1 MKKALSLI
9 LALVMALSLA
19 ACGGGKTETPSDS
32 NTPADNTS
40 AEPTKLSLIL
50 RGGTY
55 ADVIKECLPAF
66 EAEHNVVCEVQEL
79 SEGDLY
85 SGIALDA
92 INDKGSYDL
101 CMVDGSWM
109 AEFTENGVL
118 ANLTELGYS
127 LDEDV
132 IPATTAICYVGDDLY
147 LAPYYG
153 NVTVLLYNK
162 ANVEA
167 AGYTG
172 DTILSLEDMLAICE
186 KAKAD
191 GKLGFIYRGDSQNN
205 LVVDFLPILLSYG
218 GWVIDSNNQ
227 PTVNTPEFKDAMN
240 FYLKLIATGSAQVK
254 DDLIASCDTGAGTM
268 GVGWPGW
275 YTPTADTAAD
285 YCAITG
291 AVAKGG
297 ETHNANVYGVW
308 TIGIP
313 NNSQNKE
320 LATELLSYLMDKDV
334 QKSTVPSGGVPCR
347 YSSLQDAEILKTY
360 PQYEVVCKAL
370 EGGMYRPVIA
380 EWTQFYTILGAE
392 MDNIVNGVKT
402 VDQGLADAQTKRFGL
417 GMLSPTVVILL
428 IMTAYPL
435 FFTLVYSF
443 TDYNLLRSLKN
454 GSHFIALQ
462 NYTKL
467 LSDPYFQ
474 QSILNTVKFTILA
487 VIFEMF
493 IGLVMALF
501 VNSLK
506 RGQKTMRTLL
516 LLPYLLPTVTVALSW
531 RMMLSPNYGIVN
543 QVLQA
548 LHLPVYNWFS
558 DIHTAFG
565 MLVLIDVWQS
575 APFVF
580 LLLYAALQSVPQSQ
594 YEAARIDGANRF
606 KILFYVTLPNIK
618 NSLALC
624 ALLRTIDSFRL
635 FDKVNL
641 LTGGGPANSTST
653 ITQYL
658 YNYGIKSLDFGFG
671 SAGAIVMTVLVLL
684 LSSVYIKRAIS

>member
-1 MKKALSLI
+1 MKRN
-9 LALVMALSLA
+9 V
-19 ACGGGKTETPSDS
+19 
-32 NTPADNTS
+32 N
-40 AEPTKLSLIL
+40 TKLRS
-50 RGGTY
+50 
-55 ADVIKECLPAF
+55 
-66 EAEHNVVCEVQEL
+66 
-79 SEGDLY
+79 
-85 SGIALDA
+85 
-92 INDKGSYDL
+92 
-101 CMVDGSWM
+101 
-109 AEFTENGVL
+109 
-118 ANLTELGYS
+118 
-127 LDEDV
+127 
-132 IPATTAICYVGDDLY
+132 
-147 LAPYYG
+147 
-153 NVTVLLYNK
+153 
-162 ANVEA
+162 
-167 AGYTG
+167 
-172 DTILSLEDMLAICE
+172 
-186 KAKAD
+186 
-191 GKLGFIYRGDSQNN
+191 
-205 LVVDFLPILLSYG
+205 
-218 GWVIDSNNQ
+218 
-227 PTVNTPEFKDAMN
+227 
-240 FYLKLIATGSAQVK
+240 
-254 DDLIASCDTGAGTM
+254 
-268 GVGWPGW
+268 
-275 YTPTADTAAD
+275 
-285 YCAITG
+285 
-291 AVAKGG
+291 
-297 ETHNANVYGVW
+297 
-308 TIGIP
+308 
-313 NNSQNKE
+313 
-320 LATELLSYLMDKDV
+320 
-334 QKSTVPSGGVPCR
+334 
-347 YSSLQDAEILKTY
+347 
-360 PQYEVVCKAL
+360 
-370 EGGMYRPVIA
+370 
-380 EWTQFYTILGAE
+380 
-392 MDNIVNGVKT
+392 
-402 VDQGLADAQTKRFGL
+402 ADAQTKRFGL
-417 GMLSPTVVILL
+417 GMQSPTVVILL

-618 NSLALC
+618 YSLALC

>member
-1 MKKALSLI
+1 MKRN
-9 LALVMALSLA
+9 V
-19 ACGGGKTETPSDS
+19 
-32 NTPADNTS
+32 N
-40 AEPTKLSLIL
+40 TKLRS
-50 RGGTY
+50 
-55 ADVIKECLPAF
+55 
-66 EAEHNVVCEVQEL
+66 
-79 SEGDLY
+79 
-85 SGIALDA
+85 
-92 INDKGSYDL
+92 
-101 CMVDGSWM
+101 
-109 AEFTENGVL
+109 
-118 ANLTELGYS
+118 
-127 LDEDV
+127 
-132 IPATTAICYVGDDLY
+132 
-147 LAPYYG
+147 
-153 NVTVLLYNK
+153 
-162 ANVEA
+162 
-167 AGYTG
+167 
-172 DTILSLEDMLAICE
+172 
-186 KAKAD
+186 
-191 GKLGFIYRGDSQNN
+191 
-205 LVVDFLPILLSYG
+205 
-218 GWVIDSNNQ
+218 
-227 PTVNTPEFKDAMN
+227 
-240 FYLKLIATGSAQVK
+240 
-254 DDLIASCDTGAGTM
+254 
-268 GVGWPGW
+268 
-275 YTPTADTAAD
+275 
-285 YCAITG
+285 
-291 AVAKGG
+291 
-297 ETHNANVYGVW
+297 
-308 TIGIP
+308 
-313 NNSQNKE
+313 
-320 LATELLSYLMDKDV
+320 
-334 QKSTVPSGGVPCR
+334 
-347 YSSLQDAEILKTY
+347 
-360 PQYEVVCKAL
+360 
-370 EGGMYRPVIA
+370 
-380 EWTQFYTILGAE
+380 
-392 MDNIVNGVKT
+392 
-402 VDQGLADAQTKRFGL
+402 ADAQTKRFGL
-417 GMLSPTVVILL
+417 GMLSPTGVILL

-443 TDYNLLRSLKN
+443 TDYNLLRSLKK

>member
-1 MKKALSLI
+1 MKRN
-9 LALVMALSLA
+9 V
-19 ACGGGKTETPSDS
+19 
-32 NTPADNTS
+32 N
-40 AEPTKLSLIL
+40 TKLRS
-50 RGGTY
+50 
-55 ADVIKECLPAF
+55 
-66 EAEHNVVCEVQEL
+66 
-79 SEGDLY
+79 
-85 SGIALDA
+85 
-92 INDKGSYDL
+92 
-101 CMVDGSWM
+101 
-109 AEFTENGVL
+109 
-118 ANLTELGYS
+118 
-127 LDEDV
+127 
-132 IPATTAICYVGDDLY
+132 
-147 LAPYYG
+147 
-153 NVTVLLYNK
+153 
-162 ANVEA
+162 
-167 AGYTG
+167 
-172 DTILSLEDMLAICE
+172 
-186 KAKAD
+186 
-191 GKLGFIYRGDSQNN
+191 
-205 LVVDFLPILLSYG
+205 
-218 GWVIDSNNQ
+218 
-227 PTVNTPEFKDAMN
+227 
-240 FYLKLIATGSAQVK
+240 
-254 DDLIASCDTGAGTM
+254 
-268 GVGWPGW
+268 
-275 YTPTADTAAD
+275 
-285 YCAITG
+285 
-291 AVAKGG
+291 
-297 ETHNANVYGVW
+297 
-308 TIGIP
+308 
-313 NNSQNKE
+313 
-320 LATELLSYLMDKDV
+320 
-334 QKSTVPSGGVPCR
+334 
-347 YSSLQDAEILKTY
+347 
-360 PQYEVVCKAL
+360 
-370 EGGMYRPVIA
+370 
-380 EWTQFYTILGAE
+380 
-392 MDNIVNGVKT
+392 
-402 VDQGLADAQTKRFGL
+402 ADAQTKRFGL

-635 FDKVNL
+635 FAKVHL

>member
-1 MKKALSLI
+1 MKRN
-9 LALVMALSLA
+9 V
-19 ACGGGKTETPSDS
+19 
-32 NTPADNTS
+32 N
-40 AEPTKLSLIL
+40 TKLRS
-50 RGGTY
+50 
-55 ADVIKECLPAF
+55 
-66 EAEHNVVCEVQEL
+66 
-79 SEGDLY
+79 
-85 SGIALDA
+85 
-92 INDKGSYDL
+92 
-101 CMVDGSWM
+101 
-109 AEFTENGVL
+109 
-118 ANLTELGYS
+118 
-127 LDEDV
+127 
-132 IPATTAICYVGDDLY
+132 
-147 LAPYYG
+147 
-153 NVTVLLYNK
+153 
-162 ANVEA
+162 
-167 AGYTG
+167 
-172 DTILSLEDMLAICE
+172 
-186 KAKAD
+186 
-191 GKLGFIYRGDSQNN
+191 
-205 LVVDFLPILLSYG
+205 
-218 GWVIDSNNQ
+218 
-227 PTVNTPEFKDAMN
+227 
-240 FYLKLIATGSAQVK
+240 
-254 DDLIASCDTGAGTM
+254 
-268 GVGWPGW
+268 
-275 YTPTADTAAD
+275 
-285 YCAITG
+285 
-291 AVAKGG
+291 
-297 ETHNANVYGVW
+297 
-308 TIGIP
+308 
-313 NNSQNKE
+313 
-320 LATELLSYLMDKDV
+320 
-334 QKSTVPSGGVPCR
+334 
-347 YSSLQDAEILKTY
+347 
-360 PQYEVVCKAL
+360 
-370 EGGMYRPVIA
+370 
-380 EWTQFYTILGAE
+380 
-392 MDNIVNGVKT
+392 
-402 VDQGLADAQTKRFGL
+402 ADAQTKRFGL

-635 FDKVNL
+635 FAKVNL

>member
-1 MKKALSLI
+1 MKRN
-9 LALVMALSLA
+9 V
-19 ACGGGKTETPSDS
+19 
-32 NTPADNTS
+32 N
-40 AEPTKLSLIL
+40 TKLRS
-50 RGGTY
+50 
-55 ADVIKECLPAF
+55 
-66 EAEHNVVCEVQEL
+66 
-79 SEGDLY
+79 
-85 SGIALDA
+85 
-92 INDKGSYDL
+92 
-101 CMVDGSWM
+101 
-109 AEFTENGVL
+109 
-118 ANLTELGYS
+118 
-127 LDEDV
+127 
-132 IPATTAICYVGDDLY
+132 
-147 LAPYYG
+147 
-153 NVTVLLYNK
+153 
-162 ANVEA
+162 
-167 AGYTG
+167 
-172 DTILSLEDMLAICE
+172 
-186 KAKAD
+186 
-191 GKLGFIYRGDSQNN
+191 
-205 LVVDFLPILLSYG
+205 
-218 GWVIDSNNQ
+218 
-227 PTVNTPEFKDAMN
+227 
-240 FYLKLIATGSAQVK
+240 
-254 DDLIASCDTGAGTM
+254 
-268 GVGWPGW
+268 
-275 YTPTADTAAD
+275 
-285 YCAITG
+285 
-291 AVAKGG
+291 
-297 ETHNANVYGVW
+297 
-308 TIGIP
+308 
-313 NNSQNKE
+313 
-320 LATELLSYLMDKDV
+320 
-334 QKSTVPSGGVPCR
+334 
-347 YSSLQDAEILKTY
+347 
-360 PQYEVVCKAL
+360 
-370 EGGMYRPVIA
+370 
-380 EWTQFYTILGAE
+380 
-392 MDNIVNGVKT
+392 
-402 VDQGLADAQTKRFGL
+402 ADAQTKRFGL

-443 TDYNLLRSLKN
+443 TDYNLLRSLKK

-635 FDKVNL
+635 FDMVNL

>member
-1 MKKALSLI
+1 MKRN
-9 LALVMALSLA
+9 V
-19 ACGGGKTETPSDS
+19 
-32 NTPADNTS
+32 N
-40 AEPTKLSLIL
+40 TKLRS
-50 RGGTY
+50 
-55 ADVIKECLPAF
+55 
-66 EAEHNVVCEVQEL
+66 
-79 SEGDLY
+79 
-85 SGIALDA
+85 
-92 INDKGSYDL
+92 
-101 CMVDGSWM
+101 
-109 AEFTENGVL
+109 
-118 ANLTELGYS
+118 
-127 LDEDV
+127 
-132 IPATTAICYVGDDLY
+132 
-147 LAPYYG
+147 
-153 NVTVLLYNK
+153 
-162 ANVEA
+162 
-167 AGYTG
+167 
-172 DTILSLEDMLAICE
+172 
-186 KAKAD
+186 
-191 GKLGFIYRGDSQNN
+191 
-205 LVVDFLPILLSYG
+205 
-218 GWVIDSNNQ
+218 
-227 PTVNTPEFKDAMN
+227 
-240 FYLKLIATGSAQVK
+240 
-254 DDLIASCDTGAGTM
+254 
-268 GVGWPGW
+268 
-275 YTPTADTAAD
+275 
-285 YCAITG
+285 
-291 AVAKGG
+291 
-297 ETHNANVYGVW
+297 
-308 TIGIP
+308 
-313 NNSQNKE
+313 
-320 LATELLSYLMDKDV
+320 
-334 QKSTVPSGGVPCR
+334 
-347 YSSLQDAEILKTY
+347 
-360 PQYEVVCKAL
+360 
-370 EGGMYRPVIA
+370 
-380 EWTQFYTILGAE
+380 
-392 MDNIVNGVKT
+392 
-402 VDQGLADAQTKRFGL
+402 ADAQTKRFGL
-417 GMLSPTVVILL
+417 GMLSPIVVILL

-443 TDYNLLRSLKN
+443 TDYNLLRSLKK

>member
-1 MKKALSLI
+1 MKRN
-9 LALVMALSLA
+9 V
-19 ACGGGKTETPSDS
+19 
-32 NTPADNTS
+32 N
-40 AEPTKLSLIL
+40 TKLRS
-50 RGGTY
+50 
-55 ADVIKECLPAF
+55 
-66 EAEHNVVCEVQEL
+66 
-79 SEGDLY
+79 
-85 SGIALDA
+85 
-92 INDKGSYDL
+92 
-101 CMVDGSWM
+101 
-109 AEFTENGVL
+109 
-118 ANLTELGYS
+118 
-127 LDEDV
+127 
-132 IPATTAICYVGDDLY
+132 
-147 LAPYYG
+147 
-153 NVTVLLYNK
+153 
-162 ANVEA
+162 
-167 AGYTG
+167 
-172 DTILSLEDMLAICE
+172 
-186 KAKAD
+186 
-191 GKLGFIYRGDSQNN
+191 
-205 LVVDFLPILLSYG
+205 
-218 GWVIDSNNQ
+218 
-227 PTVNTPEFKDAMN
+227 
-240 FYLKLIATGSAQVK
+240 
-254 DDLIASCDTGAGTM
+254 
-268 GVGWPGW
+268 
-275 YTPTADTAAD
+275 
-285 YCAITG
+285 
-291 AVAKGG
+291 
-297 ETHNANVYGVW
+297 
-308 TIGIP
+308 
-313 NNSQNKE
+313 
-320 LATELLSYLMDKDV
+320 
-334 QKSTVPSGGVPCR
+334 
-347 YSSLQDAEILKTY
+347 
-360 PQYEVVCKAL
+360 
-370 EGGMYRPVIA
+370 
-380 EWTQFYTILGAE
+380 
-392 MDNIVNGVKT
+392 
-402 VDQGLADAQTKRFGL
+402 ADAQTKWFGL

-443 TDYNLLRSLKN
+443 TDYNLLRSLKK

-618 NSLALC
+618 NSLTLC

>member
-1 MKKALSLI
+1 MKRN
-9 LALVMALSLA
+9 V
-19 ACGGGKTETPSDS
+19 
-32 NTPADNTS
+32 N
-40 AEPTKLSLIL
+40 TKLRS
-50 RGGTY
+50 
-55 ADVIKECLPAF
+55 
-66 EAEHNVVCEVQEL
+66 
-79 SEGDLY
+79 
-85 SGIALDA
+85 
-92 INDKGSYDL
+92 
-101 CMVDGSWM
+101 
-109 AEFTENGVL
+109 
-118 ANLTELGYS
+118 
-127 LDEDV
+127 
-132 IPATTAICYVGDDLY
+132 
-147 LAPYYG
+147 
-153 NVTVLLYNK
+153 
-162 ANVEA
+162 
-167 AGYTG
+167 
-172 DTILSLEDMLAICE
+172 
-186 KAKAD
+186 
-191 GKLGFIYRGDSQNN
+191 
-205 LVVDFLPILLSYG
+205 
-218 GWVIDSNNQ
+218 
-227 PTVNTPEFKDAMN
+227 
-240 FYLKLIATGSAQVK
+240 
-254 DDLIASCDTGAGTM
+254 
-268 GVGWPGW
+268 
-275 YTPTADTAAD
+275 
-285 YCAITG
+285 
-291 AVAKGG
+291 
-297 ETHNANVYGVW
+297 
-308 TIGIP
+308 
-313 NNSQNKE
+313 
-320 LATELLSYLMDKDV
+320 
-334 QKSTVPSGGVPCR
+334 
-347 YSSLQDAEILKTY
+347 
-360 PQYEVVCKAL
+360 
-370 EGGMYRPVIA
+370 
-380 EWTQFYTILGAE
+380 
-392 MDNIVNGVKT
+392 
-402 VDQGLADAQTKRFGL
+402 ADAPTKRFGL